1 MSSACIAAVASAEW
15 NKGANME
22 QPLQITFR
30 NMEPSPAVES
40 NIREKVAKLEQF
52 YDHIVSC
59 RVVVEFDHKHH
70 TKGNHFRVG
79 VQLKV
84 PDGDLVA
91 NRAPDQHHSH
101 TDVFV
106 AVRDAF
112 DALKKQLDAYVAKR
126 RGDVKVHEV
135 PAHGRVV
142 RIERQGG
149 FGYITTPD
157 GREIY
162 FHRNS
167 LVNAGFDSLEDG
179 AEVRFAEEMGEEG
192 PQASSVQLIGKHH
205 VVG

>member
-1 MSSACIAAVASAEW
+1 
-15 NKGANME
+15 ME

-30 NMEPSPAVES
+30 NMDPSPAVEN

-59 RVVVEFDHKHH
+59 RVVVEFDHRNHN
-70 TKGNHFRVG
+70 KGNHFRVA
-79 VQLKV
+79 VHLKV
-84 PDGDLVA
+84 PEGELVA

-106 AVRDAF
+106 AVRDSF
-112 DALKKQLDAYVAKR
+112 DAVKKQLDAYVAKR
-126 RGDVKVHEV
+126 RGDVKLHEI
-135 PAHGRVV
+135 PAHGRVA
-142 RIERQGG
+142 RIERQAG

-157 GREIY
+157 GREVY

-167 LVNAGFDSLEDG
+167 LVNAPFDSLEDG
-179 AEVRFAEEMGEEG
+179 AEVRFAEEMGEQG
-192 PQASSVQLIGKHH
+192 PQASSVQLVGKHH